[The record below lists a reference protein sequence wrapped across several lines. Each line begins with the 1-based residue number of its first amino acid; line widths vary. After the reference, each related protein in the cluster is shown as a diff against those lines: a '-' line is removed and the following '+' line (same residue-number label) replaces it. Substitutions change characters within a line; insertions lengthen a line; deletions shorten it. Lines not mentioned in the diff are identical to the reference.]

1 MIEVVEG
8 TVVELTPTHAVVNVN
23 GMGYFIHI
31 SLNAFEKLQGKKQL
45 RLLTYLS
52 VKEDSHTLYGF
63 YDALERSIFIH
74 LISVSG
80 IGTSTARMILSSLN
94 HNDLIGAIINGNV
107 PLLKS
112 IKGIGPKAAQRM
124 ILELKDKMTKL
135 GGDLSPLSN
144 TNHNHFNEALEA
156 LQALGFGRLAAEK
169 AVLKTSKELGD
180 DATTE
185 NLIKNSLKIL

>member
-1 MIEVVEG
+1 MIEFVEG
-8 TVVELTPTHAVVNVN
+8 TVEELTPTHAVINVN
-23 GMGYFIHI
+23 GLGYFVHI
-31 SLNAFEKLQGKKQL
+31 SLNAYERLQGKKQL
-45 RLLTYLS
+45 KLLTYLS

-63 YDALERSIFIH
+63 YDAMERTLFIH

-80 IGTSTARMILSSLN
+80 IGTATARMILSSLN

-135 GGDLSPLSN
+135 GGDLTSSN
-144 TNHNHFNEALEA
+144 ISNHNQFNEALEA

-169 AVLKTSKELGD
+169 AVLKISKDLGD
-180 DATTE
+180 TATTE

>member
-1 MIEVVEG
+1 MIEFVEG
-8 TVVELTPTHAVVNVN
+8 TVEELTPTHAVINVN
-23 GMGYFIHI
+23 GLGYFVHI
-31 SLNAFEKLQGKKQL
+31 SLNAYERLQGKKQL
-45 RLLTYLS
+45 KLLTYLS

-63 YDALERSIFIH
+63 YDAMERTLFIN

-80 IGTSTARMILSSLN
+80 IGTATARMILSSLN

-135 GGDLSPLSN
+135 GGDLTSSN
-144 TNHNHFNEALEA
+144 ISNHNQFNEALEA

-169 AVLKTSKELGD
+169 AVLKISKDLGD
-180 DATTE
+180 TATTE

>member
-1 MIEVVEG
+1 MIEFVEG
-8 TVVELTPTHAVVNVN
+8 SVEVLTPTHAVINVN
-23 GMGYFIHI
+23 GMGYFVHI
-31 SLNAFEKLQGKKQL
+31 SLNAYEHLQGKKQL

-63 YDALERSIFIH
+63 YDALERTIFLH

-80 IGTSTARMILSSLN
+80 IGTATARMILSSLN

-124 ILELKDKMTKL
+124 ILELKEKMTKL
-135 GGDLSPLSN
+135 GGEVSSAG
-144 TNHNHFNEALEA
+144 TSTHNQFNEALEA

-169 AVLKTSKELGD
+169 AILKISKELGNE
-180 DATTE
+180 ATTE
-185 NLIKNSLKIL
+185 KLIKNSLKIL

>member
-1 MIEVVEG
+1 MIEFVEG
-8 TVVELTPTHAVVNVN
+8 TVEELTPTHAVINVN
-23 GMGYFIHI
+23 GMGYFVHI
-31 SLNAFEKLQGKKQL
+31 SLNAFEKLRDKKQL
-45 RLLTYLS
+45 RLLTYLA

-63 YDALERSIFIH
+63 YNALERTMFIH

-80 IGTSTARMILSSLN
+80 IGTATARMILSSLN

-135 GGDLSPLSN
+135 GAQVSTLGAS
-144 TNHNHFNEALEA
+144 TNNQINEALEA

-169 AVLKTSKELGD
+169 AIIKISKDLGPNSS
-180 DATTE
+180 TE

>member
-1 MIEVVEG
+1 MIEFVEG
-8 TVVELTPTHAVVNVN
+8 KVEELTPTHAVINVQ
-23 GMGYFIHI
+23 GMGYFVHI
-31 SLNAFEKLQGKKQL
+31 SLHAYEKLQGQKTLK
-45 RLLTYLS
+45 LLTYLS

-63 YDALERSIFIH
+63 FNTLERSIFLH

-135 GGDLSPLSN
+135 GGDVTATHLSKN
-144 TNHNHFNEALEA
+144 NHFNEALEA

-169 AVLKTSKELGD
+169 AILKISKELGD
-180 DATTE
+180 SATTE
-185 NLIKNSLKIL
+185 SLIKNSLKIL

>member
-1 MIEVVEG
+1 MIEFLEGNVE
-8 TVVELTPTHAVVNVN
+8 ELSPTHAVINVN
-23 GMGYFIHI
+23 GMGYFVHI
-31 SLNAFEKLQGKKQL
+31 SLNAYEHLQGKKQL

-52 VKEDSHTLYGF
+52 VKEDSQTLYGF

-80 IGTSTARMILSSLN
+80 IGTTTARMILSSLN
-94 HNDLIGAIINGNV
+94 HKDIIGAIINGNV

-135 GGDLSPLSN
+135 GGDISTTGISNN
-144 TNHNHFNEALEA
+144 TNLNEALEA
-156 LQALGFGRLAAEK
+156 LQALGFSRLAAEK
-169 AVLKTSKELGD
+169 AVLKISKDLGAG
-180 DATTE
+180 ATTE

>member
-1 MIEVVEG
+1 MIEFVDGNVE
-8 TVVELTPTHAVVNVN
+8 VLTPTHAVINVN
-23 GMGYFIHI
+23 GMGYFVHI
-31 SLNAFEKLQGKKQL
+31 SLHAYEQLQGKKQL

-52 VKEDSHTLYGF
+52 VKEDSQTLYGF
-63 YDALERSIFIH
+63 HNAMERSIFIN

-124 ILELKDKMTKL
+124 ILELKEKMTKL
-135 GGDLSPLSN
+135 GGDISSN
-144 TNHNHFNEALEA
+144 SVSINSHFNEALEA
-156 LQALGFGRLAAEK
+156 LLALGFGRLAAEK
-169 AVLKTSKELGD
+169 AILKISKEMG
-180 DATTE
+180 AEASTE